1 MLPAVLVFIGIIC
14 AVRPLV
20 RGLKVR
26 CERREP
32 SMDEGMIRE
41 RFLAGVTGGVGRRGE
56 KGASESEEASR
67 RDRSEEEE
75 EETGA
80 LGLGMSSSTNGSMFF
95 CARFRAGD
103 GARVSGGG
111 SDFVPERKGV
121 KRPMSLDGEK
131 FANNPP
137 C

>member
-1 MLPAVLVFIGIIC
+1 
-14 AVRPLV
+14 
-20 RGLKVR
+20 
-26 CERREP
+26 
-32 SMDEGMIRE
+32 MIRE

-56 KGASESEEASR
+56 EGASESEEASR
-67 RDRSEEEE
+67 SDRSEEE

-80 LGLGMSSSTNGSMFF
+80 LSPGMLSSANGSMVS

-103 GARVSGGG
+103 GAHVSGGG

-121 KRPMSLDGEK
+121 KRPRSLDGEK